1 MEHIEGN
8 LNKNIYYPMLSLD
21 DFHCEFACITGGSK
35 SLNGLY
41 KTYETVSAFYSRNI
55 IFEADEADINSA
67 VAKIVKDAAEGKP
80 ALTSYTKELVCE
92 GAEKLFEQNGFKTM
106 LVQHGMVFD
115 TGKPFDETFC
125 PQVVR
130 INSAK
135 IDEWNEV
142 MLRGFGTE
150 KQPEPETYR
159 AIAKDSNIMVYAYV
173 ENGVILGTAMM
184 LLNKENSGIH
194 EVAVPPEN
202 RHKGI
207 AKKMILKALKDAKAF
222 GCKTVSLQASDE
234 GRFVYKSIGFEEYSQ
249 IYTWERR

>member
-1 MEHIEGN
+1 MKFLNECP
-8 LNKNIYYPMLSLD
+8 NKNICWPMLSLD
-21 DFHCEFACITGGSK
+21 DFLCEFACISGGSK
-35 SLNGLY
+35 SLHDVY
-41 KTYETVSAFYSRNI
+41 KTYETPSGFYSRNM
-55 IFEADEADINSA
+55 IFEADEEDVQGA
-67 VAKIVKDAAEGKP
+67 VSDIVKAAFEGKP
-80 ALTSYTKELVCE
+80 ALTTYTEELVFE
-92 GAEKLFEQNGFKTM
+92 GTKQFFEQNGFSIL
-106 LVQHGMVFD
+106 LVQHGMIFD
-115 TGKPFDETFC
+115 TQNPFDETFC
-125 PQVVR
+125 PQTVR

-142 MLRGFGTE
+142 MLKGFGSE

-159 AIAKDSNIMVYAYV
+159 AIAKDSNIMVYAYI
-173 ENGVILGTAMM
+173 EDGAILGTAMM

-207 AKKMILKALKDAKAF
+207 AKKLILKALKDAKAF

-249 IYTWERR
+249 IYTWELR